1 MNAHAMN
8 LFIVD
13 SNKEAADTLE
23 KSLYNRFGKDLKIST
38 FFRGESCIEKVD
50 ATTNFV
56 VLAYFFDGQNGK
68 DILKSIKA
76 INPKTEVIM
85 LSSNTDVAAILETF
99 REGATAYVVKGD
111 SAWRNLV
118 PHVYRAIA
126 EPIRRLGKEY
136 GAAAYI
142 AMFAT
147 AFALVGIGS
156 FFLMKMLSQ

>member
-1 MNAHAMN
+1 MN

-13 SNKEAADTLE
+13 SDKAAADKLE
-23 KSLYNRFGKDLKIST
+23 KSLYNRFGKDLNIST

-56 VLAYFFDGQNGK
+56 VLAYFFDDQNGN

-85 LSSNTDVAAILETF
+85 LSSNTDVVAILETL
-99 REGATAYVVKGD
+99 RGGATDYLVKGD
-111 SAWRNLV
+111 SAWRKLV
-118 PHVYRAIA
+118 PYVYRAIA
-126 EPIRRLGKEY
+126 EPIRRFGKEY
-136 GAAAYI
+136 GPPAYI

-147 AFALVGIGS
+147 AFVMVGICS
-156 FFLMKMLSQ
+156 FFLMKMLSH